1 MLPNLDVLSVKILQF
16 TRKAVIARHKFRS
29 HLGCRRNVPQMTN
42 QLVNLLDPVLDVPA
56 SRNESL
62 YMVTSQRGDLQ
73 VGCCNVVLPCRLPAL
88 DDGILHFC
96 RVGEL

>member
-1 MLPNLDVLSVKILQF
+1 MLPNLDILCVEILQF

-29 HLGCRRNVPQMTN
+29 YLGCRRNVPQVTD
-42 QLVNLLDPVLDVPA
+42 QLVHLLDPVLDVPA

-62 YMVTSQRGDLQ
+62 YMITSQGGDLQ
-73 VGCCNVVLPCRLPAL
+73 VGCRNVMLPCRLSAL

-96 RVGEL
+96 GVGEL